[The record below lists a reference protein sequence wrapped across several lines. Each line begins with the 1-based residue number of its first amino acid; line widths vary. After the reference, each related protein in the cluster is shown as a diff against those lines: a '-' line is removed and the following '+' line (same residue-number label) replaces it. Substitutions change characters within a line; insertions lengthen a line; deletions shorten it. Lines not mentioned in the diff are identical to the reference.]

1 MAFGKK
7 PKVLRTEAGASP
19 ASAASDEAPKKT
31 GGIKRR
37 SEVPVVAIPA
47 EDIPSFPGEFGA
59 AIAAIAKKGDFGQPF
74 IKASS
79 RRLDLGRQ
87 PTGILALDL
96 ALGGG
101 FARSRIHMLYGEKSS
116 GKSTT
121 ALQSIAA
128 LHRVNPDGLGV
139 WIDVEGTF
147 DRAWAQ
153 KLGCDLERL
162 LIVQPETGEHAVDLA
177 DTFIRV
183 RETEMVVLDSIAML
197 VPMREIDESVEKDT
211 MALQARLSGKYLRKA
226 TNGLIK
232 ERARNHTPIVININQ
247 WRMKVGL
254 VFGDPRT
261 LPGGKILEFSTTQQV
276 ETKNVEHKSKDEDG
290 NDIIDYNE
298 HNFKVTKNKA
308 GGPMKEA
315 TFKLIRLDG
324 LDGMPE
330 GWVDQAK
337 TVHRFGS
344 QMGLITGPMQSFNIE
359 GVGNFRGS
367 EALTKWALQ
376 NKDAYY
382 RIQTKII
389 EGFRKRWALDA

>member
-1 MAFGKK
+1 MAFGKR
-7 PKVLRTEAGASP
+7 PKVLRTEAGTPP
-19 ASAASDEAPKKT
+19 ASDASEAPKKT

-37 SEVPVVAIPA
+37 SEVPVVAVPT
-47 EDIPSFPGEFGA
+47 EDVPSFPGEFGA

-101 FARSRIHMLYGEKSS
+101 FSRSRIHMIYGERSS

-121 ALQSIAA
+121 ALQSIASVHRMKPEA
-128 LHRVNPDGLGV
+128 LAV

-153 KLGCDLERL
+153 KLGCDLDRL

-183 RETEMVVLDSIAML
+183 RETEMLVLDSIAML

-232 ERARNHTPIVININQ
+232 ERARGHTPIIININQ

-276 ETKNVEHKSKDEDG
+276 ETKNLEHKSKDEDG
-290 NDIIDYNE
+290 NEVVVFNE
-298 HNFKVTKNKA
+298 HNFKITKNKA

-315 TFKLIRLDG
+315 TFKLVRLEG
-324 LDGMPE
+324 HEGMPE

-344 QMGLITGPMQSFNIE
+344 QVGVIQGPAQSFNIE
-359 GVGNFRGS
+359 GVGNFRGVES
-367 EALTKWALQ
+367 LTKWALQ
-376 NKDAYY
+376 NKEAYY
-382 RIQTKII
+382 RVQTKII
-389 EGFRKRWALDA
+389 DGFRKRWALDA